1 MTKEESL
8 RITAHIG
15 KIIAEKSPRIAYSP
29 ADPKK
34 ARESYSDKKLEELK
48 KEGFYFGDFEL
59 FYIMLRFADGMDLW
73 NRADEAFLKKMFSEA
88 KKFDRASFYADP
100 YLSTVKISEKRIGN
114 FLLTESEYARGEF
127 FQYDMP
133 SLSDEIVV
141 PKIGFFPQ
149 KVAFPAVYEGRTPWV
164 SVCPSEIFSM
174 TPDTKDARGNC
185 LVLGL
190 GLGYYPFLISAK
202 KEVKHITIIEK
213 SPEIIELFEKE
224 LLPQF
229 PNKEKISVVQADAF
243 DYLSDTENGK
253 YDFCYADIW
262 EGWVDGARA
271 VKKIEPYEKKLYETE
286 FRYWIKKEID
296 WFLKQEKNA

>member
-8 RITAHIG
+8 RITALLG
-15 KIIAEKSPRIAYSP
+15 KVIAEKAPRIAYTP
-29 ADPKK
+29 ADLEK
-34 ARESYSDKKLEELK
+34 AREGYSDEKLKELE
-48 KEGFYFGDFEL
+48 KEGFYYGDFEL

-73 NRADEAFLKKMFSEA
+73 KRADKAYIKKLFSSA
-88 KKFDRASFYADP
+88 KKFDRAAFYKDP
-100 YLSTVKISEKRIGN
+100 YLSAVKISEKRIGD

-149 KVAFPAVYEGRTPWV
+149 KVAFPAVYEGRIPWV

-174 TPDTKDARGNC
+174 TPDTDAARGNC

-190 GLGYYPFLISAK
+190 GLGYYPFIISGK
-202 KEVKHITIIEK
+202 KEVKHITIVEK
-213 SPEIIELFEKE
+213 SPEIIELFCTK

-229 PNKEKISVVQADAF
+229 PQKEKISVVHADAF
-243 DYLSDTENGK
+243 DYLSDTENGRF
-253 YDFCYADIW
+253 DFCYADIW
-262 EGWVDGARA
+262 EGWIDGAAA
-271 VKKIEPYEKKLYETE
+271 VEKIEPYEKKLYETE
-286 FRYWIKKEID
+286 FCYWIKKEID
-296 WFLKQEKNA
+296 WYRKHGENA

>member
-8 RITAHIG
+8 GITAHIG
-15 KIIAEKSPRIAYSP
+15 KVIAENTPRIAYSP
-29 ADPKK
+29 SDLKK
-34 ARESYSDKKLEELK
+34 AREGYSEKKLQELEE
-48 KEGFYFGDFEL
+48 EGFYFGDFEL

-73 NRADEAFLKKMFSEA
+73 NRADEAFLKKLFSEA
-88 KKFDRASFYADP
+88 KKFDREAFYADP

-114 FLLTESEYARGEF
+114 FLLTESEYAQGEF

-149 KVAFPAVYEGRTPWV
+149 KVAFPAVYEGKIPWV

-174 TPDTKDARGNC
+174 TPDTEPARGNC

-202 KEVKHITIIEK
+202 KEVDHVTIIEK

-224 LLPQF
+224 ILPHF
-229 PNKEKISVVQADAF
+229 PQKEKISVVQDDAF
-243 DYLSDTENGK
+243 HYLSDTENGK
-253 YDFCYADIW
+253 FDFCYADIW
-262 EGWVDGARA
+262 EGWADGAEA
-271 VKKIEPYEKKLYETE
+271 VEKIEPYEKKLYETE

-296 WFLKQEKNA
+296 WYRKHRENA